1 MASESH
7 AELEKAR
14 ASHAATMARLKGAT
28 GREAEQEITRSA
40 RALMV
45 AHRTAAVEAVRG

>member
-1 MASESH
+1 MGSELQ
-7 AELEKAR
+7 AELDKAR
-14 ASHAATMARLKGAT
+14 ASHTATMARLKGQS

-45 AHRTAAVEAVRG
+45 AHRSAAIEAVRG

>member
-1 MASESH
+1 MVSDKQ
-7 AELEKAR
+7 AELEKAQ

-45 AHRTAAVEAVRG
+45 AHRSAAIEEVRG